1 MTLHIVGALCVAIAI
16 VGGGLKI
23 NEVVEVPRLSRRR
36 MIALVFAGLF
46 FIGVGVMVD
55 QTTSPT
61 AATAAPGS
69 PTHTL

>member
-23 NEVVEVPRLSRRR
+23 NEVEVPRLSRRR
-36 MIALVFAGLF
+36 MIALVFAGLL
-46 FIGVGVMVD
+46 FIGVGVMAD

-61 AATAAPGS
+61 TATAAFGS
-69 PTHTL
+69 PAHTP